1 MPVLRRHFRGGR
13 VGILPRVLV
22 GVLVLAG
29 LPACAADSTGGGQVC
44 GTVAASVA
52 EGSSGPVAPP
62 GYAFVDV
69 GAPTTPKVALGT
81 SAQTSAEMFA
91 RYANRDLPGVVTGV
105 SVRYV
110 LVGDTQVGAPH
121 RVCSSTPM
129 VLRVFQ
135 VNPAV
140 APALDFWK
148 IEITRFSG
156 TPFQEPD
163 VIYDDQQ
170 VAKTTERI
178 NRGSGPEYLWLHNDA
193 LFLAYGQNPSATT
206 TFVAALLAEQHTQK

>member
-1 MPVLRRHFRGGR
+1 M
-13 VGILPRVLV
+13 LV
-22 GVLVLAG
+22 GALVLAG
-29 LPACAADSTGGGQVC
+29 LPACAAGSTGGGQVC
-44 GTVAASVA
+44 GTVGASVPKA
-52 EGSSGPVAPP
+52 THTPVAPP
-62 GYAFVDV
+62 GYVFVDV
-69 GAPTTPKVALGT
+69 GAPTTPNVALGT
-81 SAQTSAEMFA
+81 SAQMSAEEFA

-110 LVGDTQVGAPH
+110 LVGDTRVGAPH

-156 TPFQEPD
+156 TPFSEPD
-163 VIYDDQQ
+163 LIYDDQQ
-170 VAKTTERI
+170 VARTTERI
-178 NRGSGPEYLWLHNDA
+178 DRGSGPEYLWLHDNA
-193 LFLAYGQNPSATT
+193 LFLAYGQTPSATT
-206 TFVAALLAEQHTQK
+206 TFVAALLAEQPTPK